1 MVRWKTAPLLQRNKP
16 MKLRKLHIED
26 YKMFK
31 DFDISFVDENDEA
44 LPIVVLAGVN
54 GSGKSSLFEFILSLL
69 SSNSKALNFIDV
81 FLNNQRNK
89 EVRIYNAKN
98 NIGFVPYRNDETYDK
113 DIYRYKSFNE
123 KYSGGLELFPSGI
136 DETKKVAEEFVKTF
150 YYFLKEKDFRPSEI
164 TEHFQKYM
172 TDIFDDLD
180 IGFKYSHL
188 DKDDNVWFSNGDNE
202 GYYYTGRDNGKNKNI
217 FTIDELSTGEK
228 TLLSKIMY
236 LYFKDYND
244 KVILID
250 EPELSLHPSWQNKV
264 LKIYENFAF
273 KNNCQI
279 IIATHSPHIIGSAK
293 NEYLRFLRKG
303 DKGNIEVVDN
313 ITAYGRDIE
322 WILEEM
328 GVTDTRLPKITK
340 RFEEIQELI
349 NSEEFD
355 KADDALDKLEYVIG
369 ENDKDILALRN
380 DLAFERM
387 DFEEDN

>member
-1 MVRWKTAPLLQRNKP
+1 

-31 DFDISFVDENDEA
+31 DFDISFVDEHDEA

-54 GSGKSSLFEFILSLL
+54 GSGKTTLL
-69 SSNSKALNFIDV
+69 EYMRIKNTLHYIDLKIKIYSNTKTIIKSNFHESYDGEKEEKFYAKESELQEKNFIETDKSTISIDKSDIEDFYKYFSSIIYFKSGMDDTKKV
-81 FLNNQRNK
+81 EKEFVKYWYNQVKFHNK
-89 EVRIYNAKN
+89 
-98 NIGFVPYRNDETYDK
+98 RNDEITK
-113 DIYRYKSFNE
+113 SLQEFITESFNGLDLNFT
-123 KYSGGLELFPSGI
+123 YSYI
-136 DETKKVAEEFVKTF
+136 DE
-150 YYFLKEKDFRPSEI
+150 
-164 TEHFQKYM
+164 
-172 TDIFDDLD
+172 
-180 IGFKYSHL
+180 
-188 DKDDNVWFSNGDNE
+188 DDNIFFQNDNNE
-202 GYYYTGRDNGKNKNI
+202 KFKI
-217 FTIDELSTGEK
+217 SKLSTGEQ
-228 TLLSKIMY
+228 TLLSKVLY
-236 LYFKDYND
+236 LFLKEYKE

-250 EPELSLHPSWQNKV
+250 EPELSLHPSWQNKI
-264 LKIYENFAF
+264 LKTYENFAL

-293 NEYLRFLRKG
+293 NEYLRFLRK
-303 DKGNIEVVDN
+303 DDEGNIEVVDN

-328 GVTDTRLPKITK
+328 GVADTRLPKITK

-369 ENDKDILALRN
+369 DNDRAILALRN

-387 DFEEDN
+387 DFEEDK